1 MLKAEPVKK
10 TAKRRLPIDATPS
23 LANQTVPFLQAVGV
37 RSTDTLCR
45 KRSSRRMPQTKEEK
59 QVFRQ
64 EKWNARKDTKRFK
77 GQTKLEQ
84 LAVSQPV
91 ALDYQKRVKE
101 LKLFAKQNGLNLSR
115 KSNFDVV
122 CCKFVNNM
130 FEQGFDLQDG
140 TKSLAAII
148 DAYPDFGQKGQ
159 LFRTRRALQGWSKV
173 DPQKTRPPIP
183 WPLVATMVM
192 MMLRKNQKVSALAVM
207 LMFTGYLRPGETLD
221 LQRRDLVPPMPGSK
235 HFALHLHPAERHQQ
249 SKVGLSDESMLLDS
263 PMIPWLGKQHFYW
276 TSPTVFW

>member
-1 MLKAEPVKK
+1 M
-10 TAKRRLPIDATPS
+10 
-23 LANQTVPFLQAVGV
+23 
-37 RSTDTLCR
+37 
-45 KRSSRRMPQTKEEK
+45 
-59 QVFRQ
+59 
-64 EKWNARKDTKRFK
+64 
-77 GQTKLEQ
+77 
-84 LAVSQPV
+84 
-91 ALDYQKRVKE
+91 
-101 LKLFAKQNGLNLSR
+101 
-115 KSNFDVV
+115 V

-173 DPQKTRPPIP
+173 GPQIP
-183 WPLVATMVM
+183 WPVVATMVM
-192 MMLRKNQKVSALAVM
+192 MMLRKNQKVSALAVT

-263 PMIPWLGKQHFYW
+263 PMIPWLGKALQ
-276 TSPTVFW
+276 TIAGPTFLLDISYSLLVKHWKSSLEAMGLDPSHCVLYQLRHSGPSHDRHQRLRSALEVKQRGRWACDATVRRYEAHARISQEFHNLPLTVQQLCLQNEPLLHQQGPKFFNLRQP